1 MADADATTDANV
13 NADADA
19 AGAPVTAADLR
30 ALVRVAGLPLDD
42 GEIAELL
49 PLYQYL
55 RQRVDALHDAS
66 LPLGAPAATF
76 AADWRQ

>member
-19 AGAPVTAADLR
+19 AGAVTAADLR

>member
-1 MADADATTDANV
+1 MPEGDAS
-13 NADADA
+13 A
-19 AGAPVTAADLR
+19 AAAVTLDDLR
-30 ALVRVAGLPLDD
+30 TLARLAGLPLDE

>member
-30 ALVRVAGLPLDD
+30 ALVRVAGLPLDE